1 MNRILVFFVVAVS
14 FALFYRSRWILSIK
28 QARRKTMKGKAT
40 MFDVRQL
47 LLADKKDLAIE
58 VYGQL
63 FSTTRRESKKAV
75 EELEKSIQE
84 KKPELE

>member
-1 MNRILVFFVVAVS
+1 MNRVLAFFVVAVS

-28 QARRKTMKGKAT
+28 QARRKAMEGKAT

-47 LLADKKDLAIE
+47 ILEDKKDLAIE
-58 VYGQL
+58 VYCQL

-75 EELEKSIQE
+75 EDLERSIQE
-84 KKPELE
+84 KKTELE